1 MFTTM
6 IARALCL
13 LGLFCVSHGASN
25 PPHND
30 IWAEHEAEFETP
42 APARALTGSGSG
54 YGPAPTPA
62 PPGSGSG
69 SGGYGPAPTPAPNN
83 DAAYSTQTQVFTSST
98 TCTGASTSTAVNF
111 AGTCYVAQNPQ
122 QMGLPAGAIAYKE
135 LGNCTVPVRQGF
147 SDSGCNTAVDDPQ
160 PPPPNFYGACNNTY
174 GPPGTSNLP
183 VFTCLVPHT
192 KITTA
197 NTMTGFT
204 KATFVGKYQTAFIAA
219 SAFELG
225 VAASKVTLTNFADK
239 ARRLSTGRRLA
250 ASVTFDTV
258 VTLTAAELEATP
270 TLLATIE
277 TKAKA
282 VAANSA
288 ALVTAFEAQ
297 QVAQG
302 VPLIKPTITSKPP
315 TTSGGAPKKDGSS
328 SKAWVAAPVV
338 VILGAVGYMKFAGKG
353 CFAPPTTKDGN
364 VAGAA
369 TEAEG
374 SAVAHQN
381 AL

>member
-42 APARALTGSGSG
+42 APARALTGSGS
-54 YGPAPTPA
+54 
-62 PPGSGSG
+62 
-69 SGGYGPAPTPAPNN
+69 GYGPAPTPAPNN

-147 SDSGCNTAVDDPQ
+147 SDSGCNTAVSDPQ
-160 PPPPNFYGACNNTY
+160 PPPPNFYGACNTY

-183 VFTCLVPHT
+183 VFTCLVPRT

-225 VAASKVTLTNFADK
+225 VDASKVTLTNFADK
-239 ARRLSTGRRLA
+239 ARRLSAGRRLA

-258 VTLTAAELEATP
+258 VTLTAVELAAAPALLDTVEKAAKKVVANP
-270 TLLATIE
+270 GVLATAFVVQQGNQGIL
-277 TKAKA
+277 
-282 VAANSA
+282 AAN
-288 ALVTAFEAQ
+288 Q
-297 QVAQG
+297 
-302 VPLIKPTITSKPP
+302 IKPTITSQPP
-315 TTSGGAPKKDGSS
+315 TTSGGATPAPKKDGSS

-338 VILGAVGYMKFAGKG
+338 VILGAVGYMKYAGKG

-364 VAGAA
+364 IAGAA
-369 TEAEG
+369 TEVEG